1 MASTVGPGAVAGP
14 APVELSSTAAAAR
27 DLQLAAAIRR
37 GDAQAFETL
46 YRAYHAALWRFAHLA
61 VNSSAVAE
69 ELVQDVF
76 LAVWQR
82 RETWD
87 VRESVRGWLYAA
99 VRNRAIKHRR
109 HAQLGE
115 RLVVDT
121 TDEVPGLG
129 EAPMDSHDA
138 VEGGDLEDAINRA
151 LAAIPERRRVAMT
164 LRWKHALSPAEIARV
179 LQTTP
184 ESVRVLLSRARADL
198 ATLIGYVRS
207 V

>member
-1 MASTVGPGAVAGP
+1 MAFTVGPASTGP
-14 APVELSSTAAAAR
+14 APAVLSSTAIAER

-37 GDAQAFETL
+37 GDAQAFESL
-46 YRAYHAALWRFAHLA
+46 YRAYHAPLWRFAHLG
-61 VNSSAVAE
+61 VNSSAIAE

-76 LAVWQR
+76 LAVWQG

-87 VRESVRGWLYAA
+87 VRATVRGWLYGA
-99 VRNRAIKHRR
+99 VRNRVLKHRR

-115 RLVVDT
+115 RLAHDM
-121 TDEVPGLG
+121 TDDVPGLG
-129 EAPMDSHDA
+129 EPPIDSHDA
-138 VEGGDLEDAINRA
+138 VECDDLETAVARA
-151 LAAIPERRRVAMT
+151 LAVLPERRRVAMT

-198 ATLIGYVRS
+198 AALIGHVRAR

>member
-1 MASTVGPGAVAGP
+1 M
-14 APVELSSTAAAAR
+14 R
-27 DLQLAAAIRR
+27 M
-37 GDAQAFETL
+37 
-46 YRAYHAALWRFAHLA
+46 
-61 VNSSAVAE
+61 SAK
-69 ELVQDVF
+69 
-76 LAVWQR
+76 
-82 RETWD
+82 
-87 VRESVRGWLYAA
+87 S
-99 VRNRAIKHRR
+99 
-109 HAQLGE
+109 
-115 RLVVDT
+115 VDT

-198 ATLIGYVRS
+198 AALIGYVRS